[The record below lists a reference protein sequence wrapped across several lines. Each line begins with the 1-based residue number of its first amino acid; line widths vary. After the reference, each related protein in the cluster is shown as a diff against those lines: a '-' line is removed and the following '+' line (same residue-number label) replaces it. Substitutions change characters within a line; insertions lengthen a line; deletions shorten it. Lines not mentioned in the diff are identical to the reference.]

1 MLAMTGAG
9 VFICTAL
16 LSLLL
21 CAIIY
26 AYRNRM
32 LARLKDA

>member
-9 VFICTAL
+9 VFIGTAL

-21 CAIIY
+21 CVIIY
-26 AYRNRM
+26 ACSINM
-32 LARLKDA
+32 LVRLQA

>member
-9 VFICTAL
+9 VFISTAL

-21 CAIIY
+21 CVIIY
-26 AYRNRM
+26 TCRINM
-32 LARLKDA
+32 LVRLQA